1 MWAAI
6 GWDVTVAAVP
16 VAAAAVGAVI
26 GVAHIPWL
34 ALLLAGA
41 GIAAVAVCIERALK
55 ARQLAAR
62 SGWLAIGLLA
72 ALLLPLG
79 ALTYHQWFDPAART
93 PQTYQF
99 VVNGGETQVLQMAG
113 EAGGEPQV
121 LVEGLIGGRTYIC
134 LSAGRSHPA
143 AQCGCDSPAVDGMC
157 RVRICIR
164 PLGSTRAAFL
174 TAESRFLAAVHS
186 PLFPAQTRTRT
197 PIKPIWSR
205 SDRYLEYV
213 PDLHLLA
220 GASAPTNVG

>member
-121 LVEGLIGGRTYIC
+121 LVEGLIGGRTYMFEC
-134 LSAGRSHPA
+134 WTVAPGGAVWLRLAGGR
-143 AQCGCDSPAVDGMC
+143 
-157 RVRICIR
+157 
-164 PLGSTRAAFL
+164 
-174 TAESRFLAAVHS
+174 
-186 PLFPAQTRTRT
+186 
-197 PIKPIWSR
+197 W
-205 SDRYLEYV
+205 YV
-213 PDLHLLA
+213 PRAYLHPPA
-220 GASAPTNVG
+220 GIDQGRIPHC

>member
-79 ALTYHQWFDPAART
+79 ALTYHQ
-93 PQTYQF
+93 
-99 VVNGGETQVLQMAG
+99 
-113 EAGGEPQV
+113 
-121 LVEGLIGGRTYIC
+121 
-134 LSAGRSHPA
+134 
-143 AQCGCDSPAVDGMC
+143 
-157 RVRICIR
+157 
-164 PLGSTRAAFL
+164 
-174 TAESRFLAAVHS
+174 
-186 PLFPAQTRTRT
+186 
-197 PIKPIWSR
+197 
-205 SDRYLEYV
+205 
-213 PDLHLLA
+213 
-220 GASAPTNVG
+220 